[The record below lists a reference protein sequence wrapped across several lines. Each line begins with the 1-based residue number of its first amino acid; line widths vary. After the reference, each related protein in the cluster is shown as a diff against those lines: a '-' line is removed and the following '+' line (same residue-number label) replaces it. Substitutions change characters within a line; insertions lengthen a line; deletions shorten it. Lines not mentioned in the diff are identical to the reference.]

1 MDARAVEAI
10 VIGIVSDELEV
21 SADGI
26 TRETKLIGD
35 LNADSLDLIDWVM
48 QLEERFGITIPEEEA
63 KRFETVGQVVNC
75 VTKLLPQEATQE
87 PSPA

>member
-75 VTKLLPQEATQE
+75 VTKLLPQ
-87 PSPA
+87 